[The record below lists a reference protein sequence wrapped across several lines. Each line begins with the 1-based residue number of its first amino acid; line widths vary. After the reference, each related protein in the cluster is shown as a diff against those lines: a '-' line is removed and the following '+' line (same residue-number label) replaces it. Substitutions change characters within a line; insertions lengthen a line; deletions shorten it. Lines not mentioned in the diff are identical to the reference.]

1 MLLDSELSAEAIGA
15 CVEVHRTV
23 GPGLL
28 ESAYHVCLERE
39 FSLRRLSFER
49 EQAVPIRYKGVELDR
64 GYRLDFV
71 IGGRLV
77 LELKAVEHLLPVHE
91 AQIITYLR
99 LTGLPVGL
107 LINFHASTLKAGLRR
122 FRNT

>member
-1 MLLDSELSAEAIGA
+1 MLLDAELSEGVIGA

-28 ESAYHVCLERE
+28 ESAYHVCLEHE
-39 FSLRRLSFER
+39 LSLRGLDFER
-49 EQAVPIRYKGVELDR
+49 EKAVAIRYKGVELDQ

-71 IGGRLV
+71 VGGRLV
-77 LELKAVEHLLPVHE
+77 LELKAVEHLLPIHE

-99 LTGLPVGL
+99 LTALPVGL
-107 LINFHASTLKAGLRR
+107 LINFHAPTLKAGLRR